1 MNTVGAL
8 KKRLKGA
15 EYLTP
20 KQRTFAE
27 YFVSRYP
34 DVTKKEA
41 AKAAGYADKICE
53 KTGSLLTNP
62 DKYPH
67 VVAYIEKLRDS
78 AAKIYKDHYRHLRR
92 LDDLSKKAEDK
103 GQLAAAIN
111 AEFRLGQSVGLY
123 VDKKEIKVQD
133 LSAMSK
139 DELIKQ
145 INELRDEIP
154 NSKILELE
162 AEEDDSVE
170 DWKRL
175 LGRIS

>member
-1 MNTVGAL
+1 MVSTLAL

-20 KQRTFAE
+20 KQRMFAE
-27 YFVSRYP
+27 YYVSRYP
-34 DVTKKEA
+34 NVTKKEA
-41 AKAAGYADKICE
+41 AKQAGYSEKICE

-62 DKYPH
+62 EKYPY

-78 AAKIYKDHYRHLRR
+78 ASKQYKDHLRHLKR
-92 LDDLSKKAEDK
+92 LDSLSQIAEDK
-103 GQLAAAIN
+103 GQIAAAIN

-139 DELIKQ
+139 EELIKT
-145 INELRDEIP
+145 INELKDEIP
-154 NSKILELE
+154 NSKVLEVE
-162 AEEDDSVE
+162 AEEDQD
-170 DWKRL
+170 
-175 LGRIS
+175 

>member
-1 MNTVGAL
+1 MTSTTAL

-20 KQRTFAE
+20 KQRMFAE
-27 YFVSRYP
+27 FYVSRYP
-34 DVTKKEA
+34 NVTKKEA
-41 AKAAGYADKICE
+41 AKQAGYSEKICE

-62 DKYPH
+62 DKYPY

-78 AAKIYKDHYRHLRR
+78 ASKQYRDHLRHLKR
-92 LDDLSKKAEDK
+92 LDSLSQLAEDK
-103 GQLAAAIN
+103 GQIAAAIN

-139 DELIKQ
+139 EELIKT
-145 INELRDEIP
+145 INELKDEIP
-154 NSKILELE
+154 NSKILDVE
-162 AEEDDSVE
+162 AEDQEE
-170 DWKRL
+170 E
-175 LGRIS
+175 I

>member
-1 MNTVGAL
+1 MTSTTAL

-20 KQRTFAE
+20 KQRMFAE
-27 YFVSRYP
+27 FYVSRYP
-34 DVTKKEA
+34 NVTKKEA
-41 AKAAGYADKICE
+41 AKQAGYSEKICE

-62 DKYPH
+62 DKYPY

-78 AAKIYKDHYRHLRR
+78 ASKQYRDHLRHLKR
-92 LDDLSKKAEDK
+92 LDSLSQLAEDK
-103 GQLAAAIN
+103 GQIAAAIN

-139 DELIKQ
+139 EELIKT
-145 INELRDEIP
+145 INELKDEIP
-154 NSKILELE
+154 NSKILEVE
-162 AEEDDSVE
+162 AEDQDEDE
-170 DWKRL
+170 
-175 LGRIS
+175 I

>member
-1 MNTVGAL
+1 MMSTTAL

-20 KQRTFAE
+20 KQCMFAE
-27 YFVSRYP
+27 FYVSRYP
-34 DVTKKEA
+34 NVTKKEA
-41 AKAAGYADKICE
+41 AKQAGYSEKICE

-62 DKYPH
+62 DKYPY

-78 AAKIYKDHYRHLRR
+78 ASKQYRDHLRHLKR
-92 LDDLSKKAEDK
+92 LDSLSQLAEDK
-103 GQLAAAIN
+103 GQIAAAIN

-139 DELIKQ
+139 EELIKT
-145 INELRDEIP
+145 INELKDEIP
-154 NSKILELE
+154 NSKILEVE
-162 AEEDDSVE
+162 AEDQDEDE
-170 DWKRL
+170 
-175 LGRIS
+175 I

>member
-1 MNTVGAL
+1 MVSTLAL

-20 KQRTFAE
+20 KQRMFAE
-27 YFVSRYP
+27 YYVARYP
-34 DVTKKEA
+34 NVTKKEA
-41 AKAAGYADKICE
+41 AKQAGYSEKICE

-62 DKYPH
+62 EKYPY

-78 AAKIYKDHYRHLRR
+78 ASKQYKDHLRHLKR
-92 LDDLSKKAEDK
+92 LDSLSQIAEDK
-103 GQLAAAIN
+103 GQIAAAIN

-139 DELIKQ
+139 EELIKT
-145 INELRDEIP
+145 INELKDEIP
-154 NSKILELE
+154 NSKVLEVE
-162 AEEDDSVE
+162 AEEDQDQ
-170 DWKRL
+170 D
-175 LGRIS
+175 